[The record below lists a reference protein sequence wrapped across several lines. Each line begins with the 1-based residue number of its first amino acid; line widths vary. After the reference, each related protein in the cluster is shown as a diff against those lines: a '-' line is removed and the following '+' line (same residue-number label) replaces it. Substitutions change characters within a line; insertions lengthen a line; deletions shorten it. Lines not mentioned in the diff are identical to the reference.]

1 MYCYRIDGQ
10 TTKHGKNCITTNESS
25 PIIFLGDFNLPGV
38 NWATY
43 SGSSPKS
50 NKFCDLLFQL
60 NLFQLVDEPTYNQG
74 NTLDL
79 IITNNEDIVY
89 NISIHPHY
97 QPISSDHFIVTLS
110 VKLHADHIPSHTPL
124 VIFDYSK
131 ANYLGL
137 INYLSHI
144 DYTTCEQLSD
154 IDSIWLFIK
163 NNITRGMDLFI
174 PKIRTSSSQFPKW
187 YTSNIRHQIKC
198 LQTLS
203 KKYKSHPIDHNLNRI
218 KTAEDNLQNSIQQ
231 AKANFEA
238 NLVHNFAFSNDSK
251 IYQHVRNITT
261 SASIPATVFFDDSS
275 ATHDIDKVSL
285 FNRYFYFVFSQST
298 YSLPLFEDMPSTYS
312 TIDSINITEDKVHT
326 ALVSL
331 DSSKVIG
338 IDGINPAVL
347 KKLCYCFNQT
357 FYTIYFHM
365 PFTIVVFLLNGRYIA
380 SPLFSKL
387 ATKIVLL
394 IIDLYPYSALC
405 PRYWNILFMKKLQ
418 NLFLAV
424 SLSHNLDS

>member
-1 MYCYRIDGQ
+1 MSSPPHVEILTVLISTSNPFIISVVYIPPNSSDTYHELLHSYL
-10 TTKHGKNCITTNESS
+10 TNLVNESS
-25 PIIFLGDFNLPGV
+25 PIILLGDFNLPDV

-50 NKFCDLLFQL
+50 NKCCDLLFQL
-60 NLFQLVDEPTYNQG
+60 NLFQLVDEPTHNQG

-110 VKLHADHIPSHTPL
+110 IKSHADHIPSHTPP

-131 ANYLGL
+131 ANYPGL

-198 LQTLS
+198 LRTLR
-203 KKYKSHPIDHNLNRI
+203 KKYKSHPTDHNLNCI

-251 IYQHVRNITT
+251 IYQHVRNITK
-261 SASIPATVFFDDSS
+261 SASIPATVFFNDSS
-275 ATHDIDKVSL
+275 ATHDIDKATL
-285 FNRYFYFVFSQST
+285 FNRYFYSVFSQST
-298 YSLPLFEDMPSTYS
+298 YSLPLFEDMPSTNS
-312 TIDSINITEDKVHT
+312 TIDSINITEDEVHT
-326 ALVSL
+326 ALLSL
-331 DSSKVIG
+331 QRRL
-338 IDGINPAVL
+338 VL
-347 KKLCYCFNQT
+347 MELVQ
-357 FYTIYFHM
+357 
-365 PFTIVVFLLNGRYIA
+365 
-380 SPLFSKL
+380 
-387 ATKIVLL
+387 
-394 IIDLYPYSALC
+394 
-405 PRYWNILFMKKLQ
+405 
-418 NLFLAV
+418 
-424 SLSHNLDS
+424 LS